1 MMIISGGLTLINT
14 IIGTSN
20 LKLPDGWRK
29 NPDDLWRFENTRT
42 I

>member
-20 LKLPDGWRK
+20 LKLPDG
-29 NPDDLWRFENTRT
+29 
-42 I
+42 